1 MTENFAT
8 LEVTDLVAELI
19 RREDRVPLALFEACV
34 ARGDA
39 LLSRLRAILSRPEH
53 WEGECPEGEWWLAL
67 HAAKIAGRLSSPAA
81 AEMLLL
87 LLECVERYPDDPIFE
102 WIGCFAVLW
111 LNKPARFLPALRA
124 RAEAASDPAAAYD
137 AAYCAVALASQA
149 GPDTFEETLDWV
161 AQLASDASRDAD
173 TRYMLGNLLLD
184 FPRERHRP
192 LLMRLAEEQQ
202 QLLMPYFDR
211 HCVERAFTVG
221 DKPEWEGAEA
231 PDAFYQPEAIARRH
245 ARAIASSPKETTKS
259 QPAQTGTYVRQ
270 QPKIGRNDPCPCGS
284 GKKYKKCCLQ

>member
-1 MTENFAT
+1 MTEHF
-8 LEVTDLVAELI
+8 TDLGIDDLVKELI

-34 ARGDA
+34 ARGDT

-81 AEMLLL
+81 AEMLLM
-87 LLECVERYPDDPIFE
+87 LLEYVERYPDDPIFE
-102 WIGCFAVLW
+102 WIGGFAALW

-161 AQLASDASRDAD
+161 ARLPRDASRDAD

-184 FPRERHRP
+184 FPRERRRP

-202 QLLMPYFDR
+202 QLLMPCFDR

-221 DKPEWEGAEA
+221 DKPEWEGAES
-231 PDAFYQPEAIARRH
+231 PDAFYQPDTIARRH
-245 ARAIASSPKETTKS
+245 VRAITTPPKETTSS
-259 QPAQTGTYVRQ
+259 QPAQVGTYVR
-270 QPKIGRNDPCPCGS
+270 
-284 GKKYKKCCLQ
+284 